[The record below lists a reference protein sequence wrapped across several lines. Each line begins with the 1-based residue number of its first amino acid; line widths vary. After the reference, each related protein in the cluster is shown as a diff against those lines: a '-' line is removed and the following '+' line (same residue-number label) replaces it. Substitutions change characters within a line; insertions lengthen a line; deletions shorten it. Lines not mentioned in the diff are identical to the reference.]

1 HGMQAA
7 APLGARSIAA
17 VIAAGMVWMLSNA
30 GYVILL
36 GQAPAY
42 FVEQGMT
49 LATAGAVLSLASFA
63 TIPGGPLGGRLG
75 QRFGHPLAITSA
87 SIAAVSL
94 GILLVPGS
102 DHPALVLLLTGA
114 VLGLPSGLIVAL
126 PARVLAPSQ
135 RAIGMGL
142 FYSVFYAGIGVLSP

>member
-1 HGMQAA
+1 
-7 APLGARSIAA
+7 
-17 VIAAGMVWMLSNA
+17 
-30 GYVILL
+30 
-36 GQAPAY
+36 
-42 FVEQGMT
+42 
-49 LATAGAVLSLASFA
+49 
-63 TIPGGPLGGRLG
+63 
-75 QRFGHPLAITSA
+75 A

-142 FYSVFYAGIGVLSP
+142 FYSVFYAGIGVLSPFAGWVRGLSGAPVAPFVTAAILNLLAVAAIGVFVLISERNPPRRWV